1 MQKVAA
7 ARVQRAHY
15 QAPAFLLDSVLLE
28 FDLDPEVTDVSA
40 TLALRRNPA
49 ASGGIVDL
57 NGEQLELVS
66 VELDG
71 RPLGP
76 SHYQLDENLLRIPAP
91 VGDTFTIR
99 VRNRIRPAAN
109 TSLMGM
115 YVSNGAIFT
124 QCEAEGMRRIT
135 WIPDRPDVLA
145 RYKVMLRARREQFPV
160 LLSNGNL
167 IEQGELPNQRH
178 FALWEDPFPK
188 PSYLFAV
195 VAATL
200 ASRDARIVTRSG
212 REVLLQILA
221 EPAHLP
227 RLDHAAACLR
237 RAITWDETRFGRELD
252 LDRYMIVAAA
262 DFNMGAMENKGL
274 NIFNAKYVLAD
285 PTIATDTDFA
295 TIESIIGHE
304 YFHNW
309 SGNRVTCRDWFQLS
323 LKEGLTVFR
332 DQEFTRDLL
341 EAEAQAQGADPVSAR
356 AIARID
362 DVRTLRAQQF
372 PEDAGPM
379 AHPIRPDAYLEISNF
394 YTATVYEKGA
404 EVVRMLQ
411 TLLGV
416 EGFRRGLDLYFDR
429 HDGQAATCD
438 QFVAAMADSS
448 GRNLDQFLLWY
459 SQAGTPRVAVSCSAD
474 AQAGTL
480 EVRIAQ
486 NCPPTPGQPD
496 KQPLLIPFSLG
507 LVGPDGKDV
516 PLRLE
521 GEPEA
526 LGTTRVLELTQSA
539 HTYRLVDVP
548 AGAVPSLLRDFSAPV
563 IVEHHYTDEEM
574 ALLAAHDSDGFNR
587 WEAGQKIALAALLR
601 ATDALEA
608 GEGLLRS
615 PALRALVERT
625 VLDSTASPAFRER
638 SLQLPSE
645 VVIAEQRSI
654 VEPQAIRAARSG
666 MRQWLGTELAT
677 HWQDVHAQMSG
688 TEAYS
693 PDSALAGRRAL
704 KNLALAFLVLAGDP
718 AALDAARRQL
728 AEADN
733 LTDRLE
739 ALTAIVHSAAPTKV
753 DVLLQVARQWQHEPL
768 LMNKWFSLQATAPAH
783 PGEPATIERVKVL
796 LRHSAYSEKNPNNVN
811 ALVLGFCNGNPAEF
825 HRADGS
831 GYAFWVDQV
840 TRLDRIN
847 PIVAARIARTLER
860 WRRYTP
866 DRAQLMRQALE
877 AVGSNQEISR
887 DVREIV
893 ERALA
898 S

>member
-7 ARVQRAHY
+7 ARVQRSQY
-15 QAPAFLLDSVLLE
+15 QPPAFLLDTIKLE
-28 FDLDPEVTDVSA
+28 FDLDLDATEVTAS
-40 TLALRRNPA
+40 LGLRRNPQA
-49 ASGGIVDL
+49 PSDFVELD
-57 NGEQLELVS
+57 GEQLELLAL
-66 VELDG
+66 ELDG
-71 RPLGP
+71 QPLGP
-76 SHYQLDENLLRIPAP
+76 AQYQLGQDRLRIPAP
-91 VGDTFTIR
+91 AADAFTLR
-99 VRNRIRPAAN
+99 VRNRIHPRAN

-115 YVSNGAIFT
+115 YVSNGALFT

-145 RYKVMLRARREQFPV
+145 RYTVLLRGRRDQFPV

-167 IEQGELPNQRH
+167 IDQGDLPQQRH

-200 ASRDARIVTRSG
+200 ASRDARITTRSG

-221 EPAHLP
+221 QPADLP

-237 RAITWDETRFGRELD
+237 RAIAWDETRFGRELD
-252 LDRYMIVAAA
+252 LDRYMIVATA

-362 DVRTLRAQQF
+362 DVRTLRAVQF

-416 EGFRRGLDLYFDR
+416 EGFRRGLDLYFER
-429 HDGQAATCD
+429 HDGHAATCD
-438 QFVAAMADSS
+438 EFVAAMADSS
-448 GRNLDQFLLWY
+448 GRDLTQFLRWY
-459 SQAGTPRVAVSCSAD
+459 SQAGTPRVAVSAARDEDS
-474 AQAGTL
+474 GVL
-480 EVRIAQ
+480 ELRIAQ
-486 NCPPTPGQPD
+486 SCPPTPGQAD
-496 KQPLLIPFSLG
+496 KLPLHIPFALG
-507 LVGPDGKDV
+507 IVGPDGADV

-521 GEPEA
+521 GEA
-526 LGTTRVLELTQSA
+526 QAAGTTRILELTQST
-539 HTYRLVDVP
+539 HTFRLLGVP
-548 AGAVPSLLRDFSAPV
+548 AGAVPSNLRDFSAPV
-563 IVEHHYTDEEM
+563 IVEHHYDDAAL

-601 ATDALEA
+601 ATDLAEA
-608 GEGLLRS
+608 EQPLAHS
-615 PALRALVERT
+615 DALRTLVERT
-625 VLDSTASPAFRER
+625 LRDTVASPAFRER
-638 SLQLPSE
+638 SLQLPGE
-645 VVIAEQRSI
+645 VVIAEQRAV
-654 VEPQAIRAARSG
+654 VEPAAIRAARTG
-666 MRQWLGTELAT
+666 LRQWLGTELAPL
-677 HWQDVHAQMSG
+677 WQATYRDMADRQP
-688 TEAYS
+688 YS

-704 KNLALAFLVLAGDP
+704 KNLSLSFLVLAGDTE
-718 AALDAARRQL
+718 ALDIARRQL
-728 AEADN
+728 TEADN
-733 LTDRLE
+733 LTDRLA
-739 ALTAIVHSAAPTKV
+739 ALTAIVHSPAPIKAS
-753 DVLLQVARQWQHEPL
+753 VLIAIARDWHAEPL
-768 LMNKWFSLQATAPAH
+768 LMNKWFSLQAAAPTH
-783 PGEPATIERVKVL
+783 PGEPAAIERVKML

-825 HRADGS
+825 HRPDGS
-831 GYAFWVDQV
+831 GYAFWAEQV

-866 DRAQLMRQALE
+866 DRGRLMRQALE
-877 AVGSNQEISR
+877 SVGAQPQISP

-898 S
+898 D

>member
-1 MQKVAA
+1 MDKVAA
-7 ARVQRAHY
+7 ARIQRSHY
-15 QAPAFLLDSVLLE
+15 QPPAFLLDRIALE
-28 FDLDPEVTDVSA
+28 FDLDLDVTEVGA
-40 TLALRRNPA
+40 TLSMRRNPA
-49 ASGGIVDL
+49 GTGSIVEL

-71 RPLGP
+71 RTLGP
-76 SHYQLDENLLRIPAP
+76 SHYQLEETLLRIPAP
-91 VGDTFTIR
+91 AADTFTVR
-99 VRNRIRPAAN
+99 VRNRIHPRAN
-109 TSLMGM
+109 TTLMGL
-115 YVSNGAIFT
+115 YVSNGALFT

-145 RYKVMLRARREQFPV
+145 RYKVMLRGRRDQFPV

-167 IEQGELPNQRH
+167 IDQGELPNQRH

-195 VAATL
+195 VAANL

-221 EPAHLP
+221 EPADLP

-237 RAITWDETRFGRELD
+237 RAIAWDETRFGRELD

-362 DVRTLRAQQF
+362 DVRTLRAVQF

-416 EGFRRGLDLYFDR
+416 DGFRRGLDLYFER

-448 GRNLDQFLLWY
+448 GRNLDQFLRWY
-459 SQAGTPRVAVSCSAD
+459 SQAGTPRIAVSCMPDSD
-474 AQAGTL
+474 AGVL
-480 EVRIAQ
+480 ELRIAQ
-486 NCPPTPGQPD
+486 STPPTPGQPD
-496 KQPLLIPFSLG
+496 KQPLLIPFALG

-516 PLRLE
+516 ALRLE
-521 GEPEA
+521 GEAEPM
-526 LGTTRVLELTQSA
+526 GTTRVLELTQSA
-539 HTYRLVDVP
+539 HTFRFAGVP

-563 IVEHHYTDEEM
+563 IVEHRYGDEAL

-601 ATDALEA
+601 ATDTIEA
-608 GEGLLRS
+608 GETLQHS
-615 PALRALVERT
+615 PGLRALAERT
-625 VLDSTASPAFRER
+625 LLDAAASPAFRER
-638 SLQLPSE
+638 SLQLPGE
-645 VVIAEQRSI
+645 IVIAEQRAV
-654 VEPQAIRAARSG
+654 VEPQAIRTARTG
-666 MRQWLGTELAT
+666 LRQWLGTELAA
-677 HWQDVHAQMSG
+677 HWQSTYAAMTG
-688 TEAYS
+688 TQAYS

-704 KNLALAFLVLAGDP
+704 KNLALSFLVLAGDP
-718 AALDAARRQL
+718 AALELARRQL
-728 AEADN
+728 AQADN
-733 LTDRLE
+733 LTDRLA
-739 ALTAIVHSAAPTKV
+739 ALTAIVHSPAPIKAG
-753 DVLLQVARQWQHEPL
+753 VLLQVAREWQHEPL
-768 LMNKWFSLQATAPAH
+768 LMNKWFSLQASAPAH
-783 PGEPATIERVKVL
+783 PGEPAALERVKVL
-796 LRHSAYSEKNPNNVN
+796 LRHPAYSEKNPNNVN

-831 GYAFWVDQV
+831 GYAFWVEQV

-866 DRAQLMRQALE
+866 DRGQRMRQALE
-877 AVGSNQEISR
+877 AVGSNAEISR

-893 ERALA
+893 DRALGN
-898 S
+898 